1 MNPFKSSI
9 IPALLIAF
17 ICCGFTTYWTFD
29 LFEPELRSST
39 FDSLGKS
46 LMAGRADVENHT
58 INWEGLQING
68 KTYIYQ
74 GPFPALLRIALN
86 SIAPQHYGE
95 WARVSTLL
103 AMLIIAGT
111 GGVIGWVIAGT
122 RGATLLAIGLSL
134 GSPALYLAANS
145 RIYHESIIWG
155 LAWSVVGIAGI
166 VIAIAT
172 TAKRSGLV
180 LLSIAFTFATLS
192 RVTFGIPLALS
203 MIILWLIAYQKWRLA
218 LGTLASLAI
227 PALLGVLIQSWY
239 NFARFGNA
247 LKFIDYSV
255 FYIKPDTLGGEF
267 NIKRVPEALTNYLL
281 PQIGN
286 LDSAPLFV
294 RTATSTL
301 WHPELFFGWQ
311 EQITPLLLCSPWL
324 LFGTSISLFKSKK
337 LPELRWFLL
346 PFGLQVALI
355 LSYYFI
361 TQRYAAELIPFL
373 LLGTIITLAGLQ
385 DSQKIIRVLWAL
397 VCLSTIATGISTL
410 SWLASYASPG
420 TDIPASYQRT
430 LKQFFLPT
438 TPLPVSVP
446 ADLKLTTLAP
456 LDLTPPTNQPQLNQT
471 HDGAPLTLDLEPI
484 SNGIGMHTPSSITFS
499 IPEGIRTL
507 LFTAAVADSAANC
520 RKAEFQVAV
529 VNESGEELF
538 RSVVLGFNQSN
549 PNRSAPR
556 YELATVALKD
566 SKRVTFVADPK
577 GPNTCDHVVIAEP
590 RFRP

>member
-1 MNPFKSSI
+1 MNNYRSKI
-9 IPALLIAF
+9 ITALLIGF

-39 FDSLGKS
+39 FDSLGES
-46 LMAGRADVENHT
+46 LMDGRADVEHHT
-58 INWEGLQING
+58 INWEGMQING
-68 KTYIYQ
+68 RTYIYQ
-74 GPFPALLRIALN
+74 GPFPALLRIAFN
-86 SIAPQHYGE
+86 SIAPQHHGE

-103 AMLIIAGT
+103 AMLLIAVASGII
-111 GGVIGWVIAGT
+111 GGLIAGT
-122 RGATLLAIGLSL
+122 RGATLLPIGLSL

-155 LAWSVVGIAGI
+155 LAWSLVGIAGI
-166 VIAIAT
+166 VIAIT
-172 TAKRSGLV
+172 TKAKREGLV
-180 LLSIAFTFATLS
+180 LLSMAFTFATLS

-203 MIILWLIAYQKWRLA
+203 MIILWLIAYRKWTLT

-227 PALLGVLIQSWY
+227 PAILGVLFQGWY
-239 NFARFGNA
+239 NFARFGNW

-255 FYIKPDTLGGEF
+255 FYIKPETLGGEF
-267 NIKRVPEALTNYLL
+267 NLRRVPEALANYLL

-286 LDSAPLFV
+286 LDSAPLFI

-324 LFGTSISLFKSKK
+324 LFGASISTFKSK
-337 LPELRWFLL
+337 LPELRWFLF
-346 PFGLQVALI
+346 PFGLQAILI

-373 LLGTIITLAGLQ
+373 LLATIMALAGLK
-385 DSQKIIRVLWAL
+385 DSPKIMRVFWAL
-397 VCLSTIATGISTL
+397 VCFSTIATSSSTL

-430 LKQFFLPT
+430 LKQIFLPT
-438 TPLPVSVP
+438 TPLPVYVP

-456 LDLTPPTNQPQLNQT
+456 IELAPSSNPPKINQT
-471 HDGAPLTLDLEPI
+471 HDGAPLTLDLEPL
-484 SNGIGMHTPSSITFS
+484 SNGIGMHTPSSITFTVPNGMR
-499 IPEGIRTL
+499 IL
-507 LFTAAVADSAANC
+507 VFTAAVADSAANC
-520 RKAEFQVAV
+520 RKAEFEVAV
-529 VNESGEELF
+529 VNEAGEDLY
-538 RSVVLGFNQSN
+538 RSKVLGFNQDN
-549 PNRSAPR
+549 PNRPAPR
-556 YELATVALKD
+556 NELATVALKD

-590 RFRP
+590 RFRN